1 MNALAISALLASL
14 LILVIG
20 VSVLLRNR
28 TLRTHTS
35 FAAFTFMVSAWH
47 LCTFVAL
54 ATNSPLMRW
63 LSLWPA
69 ATIVPTSLAFFRQ
82 FLAQPFIGGKRR
94 PPRVTLAWT
103 FLAYVA
109 LIYSAL
115 FHPIHESLWFQV
127 PFGLYVYGGL
137 YRCIYDMYEQ
147 YRHTVKQTERARLR
161 YLMIGGLAAIT
172 LSIPDALPRFGIDWP
187 TLGNVLTIIYLYF
200 LSETLV
206 RVIHVNELV
215 GKMAVLGTLV
225 VMLWAVYGFLLT
237 WIGGGQEGLFLL
249 NAIVSSFVIFILYE
263 PLRKRL
269 ESGINRWIISQ
280 RAELRGPI
288 DRVRNELTK
297 VTDTSDMSG
306 RIMTALEESRR
317 ITRASLF
324 LLDSSGSGFDLKQHY
339 GQRPSERLDA
349 AVYRPSLDHLRQGS
363 HYLDQSSIRRELAAF
378 EVDAEDAQEPPSDP
392 SVQQQ
397 KSTLKAIVQQMKEL
411 DADLVFPI
419 FGSDSTE
426 QGAWLLGLL
435 AVRDER
441 VDDAFDLD
449 DIAIF
454 QRLCEQA
461 AKTIEN
467 SREFDEIKKRE
478 RLAAIGE
485 LATGLAHE
493 IRNPLSS
500 LKGAAQ
506 LLVGSD
512 GQLTEPTP
520 ESAEFLR
527 IIIEE
532 VDRLNNVVTR
542 FLEYARMETS
552 QKDQQ
557 YEPMDLNHVVRE
569 TVKLL
574 ENNEVAGNVDID
586 FRLDDLM
593 PPISGDPDQ
602 LKQVFLNLGI
612 NAVHAMGEAGGK
624 LQIITT
630 RRRLSPLG
638 YGSYAEIRFRDT
650 GIGIEPDQLNKLFL
664 PFYTTK
670 DGGTGLGLAICHRI
684 VDQHNGT
691 IEVRSTPGKGSTF
704 SVFFPA
710 LGPSLPARR
719 EDSTAP
725 DQAAPLVDVVYRARE
740 PVPVADSPAQA
751 KSRS

>member
-20 VSVLLRNR
+20 VSVLLRDR
-28 TLRTHTS
+28 KRRTHTS

-54 ATNSPLMRW
+54 ATDSPLMHW

-69 ATIVPTSLAFFRQ
+69 ATIVPTALAFFRE
-82 FLAQPFIGGKRR
+82 FLAQPSIGGKRR
-94 PPRVTLAWT
+94 APRVTLAWT
-103 FLAYVA
+103 IAFYIA
-109 LIYSAL
+109 LIYSAI

-137 YRCIYDMYEQ
+137 YRCVYDMYEQ
-147 YRHTVKQTERARLR
+147 YRSTVRQNERARLR

-172 LSIPDALPRFGIDWP
+172 LSVPDALPRFGIDWP

-225 VMLWAVYGFLLT
+225 VLLWAVYGFLLT

-263 PLRKRL
+263 PARKRL
-269 ESGINRWIISQ
+269 ESGINGWIMRQSS
-280 RAELRGPI
+280 ELRGPI
-288 DRVRNELTK
+288 AKVRSDL
-297 VTDTSDMSG
+297 VQIADTSEMAR
-306 RIMTALEESRR
+306 RIITGLEESRR
-317 ITRASLF
+317 VTHAAVY
-324 LLDSSGSGFDLKQHY
+324 LLDSTGLGFDLKLHY
-339 GQRPSERLDA
+339 GQKPVERVDSASFRAFLD
-349 AVYRPSLDHLRQGS
+349 RLRQGE
-363 HYLDQSSIRRELAAF
+363 HYLERDQLRGEILDLRDVADSEVKRERL
-378 EVDAEDAQEPPSDP
+378 EGMV
-392 SVQQQ
+392 
-397 KSTLKAIVQQMKEL
+397 KQMKEVQ
-411 DADLVFPI
+411 ADLVFPM
-419 FGSDSTE
+419 FGSQSTE

-441 VDDAFDLD
+441 VFNAFDAD
-449 DIAIF
+449 DVALLQKLAI
-454 QRLCEQA
+454 QA

-506 LLVGSD
+506 LLIGPD
-512 GQLTEPTP
+512 GQPAEPTP
-520 ESAEFLR
+520 ESGEFVR

-542 FLEYARMETS
+542 FLEYARMETA
-552 QKDQQ
+552 QKAQE
-557 YEPMDLNHVVRE
+557 YGEMDINHVVRE

-574 ENNEVAGNVDID
+574 EKDETAENIAIGM
-586 FRLDDLM
+586 RLDDLI
-593 PPISGDPDQ
+593 PPVAGDPDQ

-612 NAVHAMGEAGGK
+612 NALHAMSGGMGK
-624 LQIITT
+624 LEIITT

-638 YGSYAEIRFRDT
+638 YGSYAEVRFRDT
-650 GIGIEPDQLNKLFL
+650 GVGIAPDKLSKLFM
-664 PFYTTK
+664 PFFTTK
-670 DGGTGLGLAICHRI
+670 NGGTGLGLAISQRI

-691 IEVRSTPGKGSTF
+691 IEVRSTQGKGSTF

-710 LGPSLPARR
+710 LGPSLPSRKI
-719 EDSTAP
+719 DSNPALAVP
-725 DQAAPLVDVVYRARE
+725 KAKPPMDAAKPPAT
-740 PVPVADSPAQA
+740 DSPARTD
-751 KSRS
+751 SPSPGT